1 MHCLSFAFSRRAS
14 PSPGTRKFC
23 DFLSKS
29 IGNALSWTEQPSS
42 PEKLREILSAYVLR
56 PSQSD
61 GQLSA
66 RGFGRGQFVA
76 GHLIEF
82 RCPLLKDLCKNA
94 KNSKHFVMQKFKNS
108 QKTESAS
115 RKINATGHV
124 EFYKI
129 VQMFASWSRT
139 E

>member
-94 KNSKHFVMQKFKNS
+94 KNSKQFGHAKIQKFSKN
-108 QKTESAS
+108 
-115 RKINATGHV
+115 RVGV
-124 EFYKI
+124 EKNKRHRSCRI
-129 VQMFASWSRT
+129 L
-139 E
+139 